1 MTLNTNQ
8 LYSET
13 TRGPLPRIQPA
24 RGPGALVAGT
34 FAGGT
39 AETLPVGTPLYIVAA
54 TGLWAKCV
62 PTASPGVSAQIFGIV
77 YPVAVTTAA
86 SGEVIGTVMKKGMIN
101 YQEIYK
107 LGTTGG
113 GAVLAGTDQEIADL
127 CRQPT
132 NVERGI
138 IIEGLTAIAGN
149 DGISTG
155 LTGIDPAS

>member
-1 MTLNTNQ
+1 MTLNDNP

-24 RGPGALVAGT
+24 RGPGAVVAGT

-39 AETLPVGTPLYIVAA
+39 AETLPVGTPLYIVAGS
-54 TGLWAKCV
+54 GLWAKCV
-62 PTASPGVSAQIFGIV
+62 PTAAPGVSAQIFGIV

-86 SGEVIGTVMKKGMIN
+86 SGEVIGTVMKRGMIN

-107 LGTTGG
+107 LGPDGS
-113 GAVLAGTDQEIADL
+113 AVLAGIRQEIADL
-127 CRQPT
+127 CRQPS

-155 LTGIDPAS
+155 LTGNS